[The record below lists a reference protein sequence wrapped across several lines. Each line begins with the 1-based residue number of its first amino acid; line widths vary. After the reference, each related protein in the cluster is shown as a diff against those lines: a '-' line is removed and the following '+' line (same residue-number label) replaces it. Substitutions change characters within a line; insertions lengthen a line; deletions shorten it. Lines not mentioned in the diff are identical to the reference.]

1 LRLGELLQGSLRA
14 KIALAT
20 LSLLF
25 FIITAA
31 TFTSLGVVL
40 PAMVTELK
48 WSWADAGLGFTLL
61 SVACGLAS
69 YAPTVMIR
77 RFGVRSTLFAGAV
90 VLTAGM
96 LCLYVAEAVA
106 TYLIGATLAGIGF
119 ALAATIPGTFV
130 LARSFERPATA
141 FGVYFTVGGLGGA
154 AGPLL
159 AKLGV
164 EHAWRDY
171 WLAMAVAIVVLGV
184 LAAFSIDSR
193 LDDDARAT
201 DAGPDTSPTAGR
213 DWTVAEA
220 LRTPQFWMIVAAYTA
235 YLLLGVTVNYAS
247 VAHLS
252 QQGVAVGVAAA
263 LLSLDNLLNALA
275 RSAGGVLSEWLQP
288 KRLVVAA
295 LALMVVGT
303 GALAVAKDL
312 PMMLTYAVCV
322 GVGYGL
328 SYTATALL
336 LLNSFGRK
344 RNLEL
349 FSIMCLVSTL
359 AAIGPY
365 VGGAARD
372 SLGSFGPAL
381 WLFAGVAAVVMIAI
395 ALMPPPKHTG

>member
-1 LRLGELLQGSLRA
+1 MRLGDLLQGSLRA
-14 KIALAT
+14 KLALAA

-31 TFTSLGVVL
+31 TFTSLGVIL

-69 YAPTVMIR
+69 YAPTVAIR
-77 RFGVRSTLFAGAV
+77 RFGVRSTLFAGAA

-96 LCLYVAEAVA
+96 VCLYIAQTVGI
-106 TYLIGATLAGIGF
+106 YLIGATLAGVGF

-141 FGVYFTVGGLGGA
+141 FGVYFTIGGLGGA

-171 WLAMAVAIVVLGV
+171 WLAMAGAIIVLGA
-184 LAAFSIDSR
+184 LAAFSIDPR
-193 LDDDARAT
+193 LDEDARHA
-201 DAGPDTSPTAGR
+201 DAAPDPAPVSAR
-213 DWTVAEA
+213 DWTVGEA

-235 YLLLGVTVNYAS
+235 YLLLGVTVNYSS
-247 VAHLS
+247 VAHLTE
-252 QQGVAVGVAAA
+252 QGVAAGVAAA
-263 LLSLDNLLNALA
+263 MLSLDNLLNALA

-295 LALMVVGT
+295 LALMVIGT
-303 GALAVAKDL
+303 GALAVAHDL
-312 PMMLTYAVCV
+312 PMMLVYAVCV

-336 LLNSFGRK
+336 LLNSFGRR

-349 FSIMCLVSTL
+349 FSIMCLISTV
-359 AAIGPY
+359 AAIGPV
-365 VGGAARD
+365 VGGATRD
-372 SLGSFGPAL
+372 SLGSFGPSL

-395 ALMPPPKHTG
+395 ALMRPPKHVG

>member
-1 LRLGELLQGSLRA
+1 MRLGDLLQGSPRA
-14 KIALAT
+14 KLALTA

-25 FIITAA
+25 FVITAA
-31 TFTSLGVVL
+31 TFTSLGVIL

-48 WSWADAGLGFTLL
+48 WSWTDAGLGFTLL

-69 YAPTVMIR
+69 YAPTVAIR
-77 RFGVRSTLFAGAV
+77 RFGVRSTLFAGAA

-96 LCLYVAEAVA
+96 ICLYLAKAVDL
-106 TYLIGATLAGIGF
+106 YLIGATLAGVGF

-159 AKLGV
+159 ARLGV

-171 WLAMAVAIVVLGV
+171 WLAMAAAILVLGV
-184 LAAFSIDSR
+184 VTAFCIDPKM
-193 LDDDARAT
+193 DADARSADT
-201 DAGPDTSPTAGR
+201 APDPAPITTR

-220 LRTPQFWMIVAAYTA
+220 LRTPQYWMIVAAYTA

-247 VAHLS
+247 VAHLTE
-252 QQGVAVGVAAA
+252 QGAAAVVAAA
-263 LLSLDNLLNALA
+263 MLSLDNLLNALA

-295 LALMVVGT
+295 LGLMVVGT
-303 GALAVAKDL
+303 AALAVAHDL
-312 PMMLTYAVCV
+312 PMMLTYATCV
-322 GVGYGL
+322 GIGYGL

-359 AAIGPY
+359 AAIGPF

-381 WLFAGVAAVVMIAI
+381 WLFAGVATVVMIAI
-395 ALMPPPKHTG
+395 ALMPPPKHAG